1 MSALLPR
8 GSRSL
13 VGRLRRALD
22 LSERYGERCGGPVL
36 LVGAVLGSG
45 VVQLASGPLGQTS
58 RFSLELLIL
67 LMLKLTGP
75 MLVAILAMAL
85 LLPLWLA
92 EERPEASGPGV
103 LMVPAAGL
111 AGALLQLML
120 LLAALMGGLLA
131 SPRADLIGEW
141 SDLLSGL
148 QWADVLRSMLRAA
161 LFLAGIGA
169 WTLWRGRHGLRA
181 ERSRELLTSNLLVEG
196 LMVLMSLKL
205 AWIMAIEPLRLSAG
219 AS

>member
-1 MSALLPR
+1 M
-8 GSRSL
+8 
-13 VGRLRRALD
+13 GRLLRALD
-22 LSERYGERCGGPVL
+22 LSERYGQRCGGPVL

-92 EERPEASGPGV
+92 AERPEATATGPGV

-131 SPRADLIGEW
+131 SPRADLVGEW

-148 QWADVLRSMLRAA
+148 QWSDVLRSMLRAA
-161 LFLAGIGA
+161 LFLAGIAG
-169 WTLWRGRHGLRA
+169 WTLWRSRHRKPA
-181 ERSRELLTSNLLVEG
+181 EHSGGLLTSNLLVEG

-219 AS
+219 AT